1 MSSIFVG
8 ALLFSIWSV
17 ILFVEK
23 SVGLSMLLF
32 VVPLSY
38 FLIKILE
45 KNKRVKFEKAKL
57 LIIPITLLSSTY
69 FIYNNKFFNNINI
82 FVIPI
87 LVLIMVIDLIE
98 KDLKIEDFIERIT
111 ELIFNPIA
119 YFQLTMQKFIEF
131 IKIKLKMKNTSKK
144 SNILKGILI
153 TIPIVILII
162 ILLSSADEIFGGFF
176 VDIFIHCLNV
186 ISNVKIAQIFLKI
199 LITILVFLYLS
210 CFFDNLINR
219 YESDEK
225 ALEEQKNKEF
235 ENTTIKMI
243 LVTLN
248 IIYIVFCIIQ
258 IKSLFMKVNIENYA
272 QYARKGFFQLMIVSV
287 INLIVILI
295 AKFNKNDKFINI
307 MCLLM
312 IACTFIILLSSAYRM
327 RLYEST
333 FGYTLLR
340 LLVYVALFTES
351 ILLIPTVIYVLDK
364 PIKLLKVYFLITL
377 FVYVCINFANIDNI
391 IARKNIDRY
400 FATGKIDLEYLMD
413 NTGTDAI
420 SQIIRIRESET
431 ETEEEENI
439 KNRVVTYISNIY
451 TELENE
457 KLDFRNFNIS
467 KFTAKIVIF

>member
-340 LLVYVALFTES
+340 LLVYVTLFTES

-364 PIKLLKVYFLITL
+364 PIKLLKVYFVITL

>member
-364 PIKLLKVYFLITL
+364 PIKLLKVYFVITL

>member
-69 FIYNNKFFNNINI
+69 LIYNNKFFNNINI

-219 YESDEK
+219 YESDER

-235 ENTTIKMI
+235 ENTTIKYKI
-243 LVTLN
+243 
-248 IIYIVFCIIQ
+248 F
-258 IKSLFMKVNIENYA
+258 KW
-272 QYARKGFFQLMIVSV
+272 
-287 INLIVILI
+287 
-295 AKFNKNDKFINI
+295 
-307 MCLLM
+307 
-312 IACTFIILLSSAYRM
+312 
-327 RLYEST
+327 
-333 FGYTLLR
+333 
-340 LLVYVALFTES
+340 FT
-351 ILLIPTVIYVLDK
+351 
-364 PIKLLKVYFLITL
+364 
-377 FVYVCINFANIDNI
+377 
-391 IARKNIDRY
+391 
-400 FATGKIDLEYLMD
+400 
-413 NTGTDAI
+413 
-420 SQIIRIRESET
+420 Q
-431 ETEEEENI
+431 
-439 KNRVVTYISNIY
+439 
-451 TELENE
+451 
-457 KLDFRNFNIS
+457 
-467 KFTAKIVIF
+467 

>member
-186 ISNVKIAQIFLKI
+186 ISNVKIAKIFLKI